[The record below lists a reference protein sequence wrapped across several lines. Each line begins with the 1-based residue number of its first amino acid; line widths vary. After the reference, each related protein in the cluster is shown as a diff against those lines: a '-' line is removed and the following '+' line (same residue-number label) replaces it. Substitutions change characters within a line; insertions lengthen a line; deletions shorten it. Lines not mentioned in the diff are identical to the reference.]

1 MLWRL
6 FLVHGKL
13 LDRCYLGEEGFG
25 SQSQGGNDMEV
36 LAPGA
41 ECETPSSHLFERNRA
56 SRPEEEGVYR
66 YTSTTAIFDLVPKV
80 PKLSRAAL

>member
-1 MLWRL
+1 
-6 FLVHGKL
+6 
-13 LDRCYLGEEGFG
+13 
-25 SQSQGGNDMEV
+25 MEV

-56 SRPEEEGVYR
+56 SRSEEEGVYR
-66 YTSTTAIFDLVPKV
+66 YTSMTAIFDLVPKV